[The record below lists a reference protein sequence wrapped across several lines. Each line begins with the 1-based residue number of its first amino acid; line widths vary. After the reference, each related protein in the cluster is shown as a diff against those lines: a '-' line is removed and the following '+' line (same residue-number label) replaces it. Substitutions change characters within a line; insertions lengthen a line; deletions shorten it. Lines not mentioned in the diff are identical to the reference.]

1 MAKYDELSY
10 DEREIKSFLPT
21 GWNLYPGDLGTWDE
35 TSREWLIKVHDEVD
49 FEWPVVVTAKE
60 AEAEGRIQAL
70 RHALDRTQRERLGW
84 RTRGLG
90 I

>member
-1 MAKYDELSY
+1 MATYDELTY
-10 DEREIKSFLPT
+10 TEREIKSFLPT
-21 GWNLYPGDLGTWDE
+21 GWNLHSGDLGTWDAKH
-35 TSREWLIKVHDEVD
+35 REWTIQVHDEVD
-49 FEWPVVVTAKE
+49 FDWPVVVSAKQ

-70 RHALDRTQRERLGW
+70 RHALDRVQRERLGR

>member
-1 MAKYDELSY
+1 MATYDELSY
-10 DEREIKSFLPT
+10 TEREIKSFLPT
-21 GWNLYPGDLGTWDE
+21 GWNLYPGDLGTWDGK
-35 TSREWLIKVHDEVD
+35 SREWFIKVHDEVD
-49 FEWPVVVTAKE
+49 FDWPVVVTAKQ

-70 RHALDRTQRERLGW
+70 RHALETIQRQRLGR